1 MAFLGGVVQWNSSG
15 GVDAHGEWLG
25 KSSLLWAFP
34 IVQTFASLRALF
46 ITRKES
52 FVSLLKQRTFEVGTS
67 RILCNWACWLHPSL
81 HIWCEPQ
88 LCKSSLCH
96 PKIFCDLAGWQ
107 FFFFLNVILNL
118 QKRETRERR
127 LSIRVHLETHIQLQ
141 DTIHYCSDTSPA
153 VINRTRMRNTPDEG
167 RVHGGEC
174 QLLFLSKV
182 LLKDQ
187 YYFLFHWLNLK
198 NNCER
203 AA

>member
-1 MAFLGGVVQWNSSG
+1 MKLAPAGYCATGLAGCTPASTS
-15 GVDAHGEWLG
+15 DANH
-25 KSSLLWAFP
+25 S
-34 IVQTFASLRALF
+34 FASLPCA
-46 ITRKES
+46 IQKY
-52 FVSLLKQRTFEVGTS
+52 FVTLPVGS
-67 RILCNWACWLHPSL
+67 
-81 HIWCEPQ
+81 
-88 LCKSSLCH
+88 
-96 PKIFCDLAGWQ
+96 